1 MANPLAIALALYGGY
16 KGYKAGKE
24 RGGGLG
30 GIIGGALGAAGG
42 YYGGQYVGQQMGLS
56 NIGAAEG
63 SALTSAKIASGGTQ
77 AGAAGLTGPAQLGMT
92 TRTAAAST
100 TPFLG
105 SDPGTMA
112 GLVGNEAPAAGTGNI
127 FQRALSGFQ
136 GMSPGKQAVTLG
148 GLAGLGAFAS
158 GAYQPEPYQRAQFTY
173 NVAYPE
179 LYRGRQFFVQDPTT
193 GQTVQQEQLDYI
205 PEENQ
210 KFVGQERF
218 GPYGMALKTM
228 NTGGLVEAAHFA
240 EGGMPVKSTHD
251 ENDINNYKRAN
262 GYVADHTDSANKD
275 EDTILAQLA
284 DGEFVTRTDGILGA
298 GILMGASP
306 KDEKEMRK
314 KGAEFFYDQQK
325 KMKRLYDLFNGK
337 KTVN

>member
-42 YYGGQYVGQQMGLS
+42 YYGGQYLGQQMGLS
-56 NIGAAEG
+56 NIGASQG
-63 SALTSAKIASGGTQ
+63 SALTSGKIAAGGTQ
-77 AGAAGLTGPAQLGMT
+77 AGAAGLTGPAELGMT
-92 TRTAAAST
+92 TRAAAPT
-100 TPFLG
+100 TG
-105 SDPGTMA
+105 
-112 GLVGNEAPAAGTGNI
+112 GNI
-127 FQRALSGFQ
+127 FQRAISGFK
-136 GMSPGKQAVTLG
+136 GMSTGQQAATIG

-158 GAYQPEPYQRAQFTY
+158 GAYKPEPYQRAQFTY
-173 NVAYPE
+173 NVAYPD
-179 LYRGRQFFVQDPTT
+179 LYRSRQFFVQDPTT
-193 GQTVQQEQLDYI
+193 GQTVEQPKLDYI
-205 PEENQ
+205 PEENV
-210 KFVGQERF
+210 KYVGEERF

-228 NTGGLVEAAHFA
+228 NTGGLVEIAKFS

-251 ENDINNYKRAN
+251 ENDANNYKRAN
-262 GYVADHTDSANKD
+262 GYVADHTDGANKD

>member
-24 RGGGLG
+24 RGGTLG
-30 GIIGGALGAAGG
+30 GIVGGALGAAGG
-42 YYGGQYVGQQMGLS
+42 YYGGQYVGGKLGMSAVPGTQGFTSTMMAPFQGQQAVTAA
-56 NIGAAEG
+56 NVAAGAP
-63 SALTSAKIASGGTQ
+63 Q
-77 AGAAGLTGPAQLGMT
+77 AGAAGLTGPAELGMT
-92 TRTAAAST
+92 TRAAIP
-100 TPFLG
+100 TP
-105 SDPGTMA
+105 
-112 GLVGNEAPAAGTGNI
+112 NI
-127 FQRALSGFQ
+127 FQRAIGGFK
-136 GMSPGKQAVTLG
+136 GMSTGQQAATLG
-148 GLAGLGAFAS
+148 GLAGLGAYAS
-158 GAYQPEPYQRAQFTY
+158 GAFEPEPYQRAQFTY

-179 LYRGRQFFVQDPTT
+179 LYRSRKFYVQDPTT
-193 GQTVQQEQLDYI
+193 GKTVQQKQLDYI
-205 PEENQ
+205 PEENE

-228 NTGGLVEAAHFA
+228 NTGGLVEIAKFN

-262 GYVADHTDSANKD
+262 GYVADHTDGANKD

-306 KDEKEMRK
+306 DNEKDMRK

>member
-24 RGGGLG
+24 RGGTLG
-30 GIIGGALGAAGG
+30 GILGGALGAAGG
-42 YYGGQYVGQQMGLS
+42 FYGGQYVGGKLGMSAVPGTQGFTSTMMAPFQGQQAVTAA
-56 NIGAAEG
+56 NVAAGAP
-63 SALTSAKIASGGTQ
+63 Q
-77 AGAAGLTGPAQLGMT
+77 AGAAGLTGPAELGMT
-92 TRTAAAST
+92 TRAATPTPNILQRMATGFGKMST
-100 TPFLG
+100 G
-105 SDPGTMA
+105 QQ
-112 GLVGNEAPAAGTGNI
+112 AA
-127 FQRALSGFQ
+127 
-136 GMSPGKQAVTLG
+136 TLG
-148 GLAGLGAFAS
+148 GLAGLGAYAS
-158 GAYQPEPYQRAQFTY
+158 GAFKPEPYQRMQFTY
-173 NVAYPE
+173 NMAYPE
-179 LYRGRQFFVQDPTT
+179 LYRSRQFFVQDPQT
-193 GQTVQQEQLDYI
+193 GQTVQQPQLDYI
-205 PEENQ
+205 PEEN
-210 KFVGQERF
+210 KKYAGEGTF
-218 GPYGMALKTM
+218 GPYGYAMKTM
-228 NTGGLVEAAHFA
+228 NTGGLVEVAKFN

-262 GYVADHTDSANKD
+262 GYVADHTDGANKD

-306 KDEKEMRK
+306 DNEKDMRK

>member
-42 YYGGQYVGQQMGLS
+42 YYGGQYAGEQLGMQ
-56 NIGAAEG
+56 NIGAA
-63 SALTSAKIASGGTQ
+63 TSAK
-77 AGAAGLTGPAQLGMT
+77 AG
-92 TRTAAAST
+92 TAATSSQALSPAAAKAAMTSNAAYTGAST
-100 TPFLG
+100 TTPNILQR
-105 SDPGTMA
+105 MA
-112 GLVGNEAPAAGTGNI
+112 TG
-127 FQRALSGFQ
+127 FK
-136 GMSPGKQAVTLG
+136 GMSTGQQAATLG
-148 GLAGLGAFAS
+148 GLTGLGAYLS
-158 GAYQPEPYQRAQFTY
+158 GAFKPEPYQRAQFTY

-179 LYRGRQFFVQDPTT
+179 LYRSRQFFVQDPQT
-193 GQTVQQEQLDYI
+193 GQTVEQPKLDYI
-205 PEENQ
+205 PEENV
-210 KFVGQERF
+210 KYVGQERF

-228 NTGGLVEAAHFA
+228 NTGGLVEVAKFS
-240 EGGMPVKSTHD
+240 EGGMPVKTTHD
-251 ENDINNYKRAN
+251 ENDPNNYKRTN
-262 GYVADHTDSANKD
+262 GYVADHTDGANKD